1 MSMYPKE
8 IREELERLDNRELLT
23 SDVKDRVALGAIGAL
38 IGGLFGA
45 LTGPF
50 ADVCVLGDCFERG
63 SMASIIG
70 ATLIAAT
77 LGAFLV
83 PSFLLSQKDD

>member
-38 IGGLFGA
+38 IGALFGA

-50 ADVCVLGDCFERG
+50 AAVAR
-63 SMASIIG
+63 S
-70 ATLIAAT
+70 
-77 LGAFLV
+77 
-83 PSFLLSQKDD
+83 

>member
-38 IGGLFGA
+38 IGA

>member
-1 MSMYPKE
+1 MYPKE
-8 IREELERLDNRELLT
+8 REELERLDNRELLT
-23 SDVKDRVALGAIGAL
+23 SEVKDRVALGAIGA
-38 IGGLFGA
+38 LFGA

-50 ADVCVLGDCFERG
+50 ADVCVLGDCFEKG

-70 ATLIAAT
+70 ATLISAT

-83 PSFLLSQKDD
+83 PSFFLSQKDD